1 MFFKR
6 KAKKITPQT
15 SDEIWTGILAMA
27 QKITDQR
34 ALIANLEEGLA
45 SNPPQI
51 KTNDWA
57 FPITD
62 GLAGEIA
69 QAMLSVANSQLA
81 LQQTLKSQAVQDLR
95 EISAR

>member
-6 KAKKITPQT
+6 KVTKTASKT
-15 SDEIWTGILAMA
+15 SDEIWTETLAMA
-27 QKITDQR
+27 QKITEQR

-45 SNPPQI
+45 SDPPQI

-57 FPITD
+57 FPIVD

-81 LQQTLKSQAVQDLR
+81 LQQTLKSQAVR
-95 EISAR
+95 